1 MEQKDDFKLELQQE
15 LRDLQ
20 QEIGQH
26 STFHKDKL
34 QRSVTRRIKKNYFGA
49 LFSALFFMFLMVAS
63 TIFKIWP
70 WWILVPF
77 DLLLGIVV
85 VELLIVSIDFRKAD
99 VQNRD
104 GLLSLRESMR
114 KRNILI
120 KRKRIFMKLV
130 FWSSWIVTPLMFI
143 YLYLYQRDF
152 ILPIFVIIIVNFI
165 IWIIWVD
172 KYIKKLND
180 DFVKEIDEL
189 LKEE

>member
-1 MEQKDDFKLELQQE
+1 
-15 LRDLQ
+15 
-20 QEIGQH
+20 
-26 STFHKDKL
+26 
-34 QRSVTRRIKKNYFGA
+34 
-49 LFSALFFMFLMVAS
+49 MFLMVAS

-99 VQNRD
+99 VQSRD

-143 YLYLYQRDF
+143 YLYLYQRDI

>member
-1 MEQKDDFKLELQQE
+1 MEQKDDIKLELQQE

-20 QEIGQH
+20 QEIEQH

-99 VQNRD
+99 VQSRD

-143 YLYLYQRDF
+143 YLYLYQRDI